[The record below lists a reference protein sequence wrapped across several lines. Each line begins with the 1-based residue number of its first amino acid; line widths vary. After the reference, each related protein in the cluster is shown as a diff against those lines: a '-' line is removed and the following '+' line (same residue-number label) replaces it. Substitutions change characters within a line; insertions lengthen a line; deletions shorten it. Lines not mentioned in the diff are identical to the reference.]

1 MVKQFLALVVAVAAA
16 AIVALA
22 PGKALADK
30 RVALVIGNSA
40 YQNVSKLPNPSKDA
54 NAIGAMFK
62 KAGFNTV
69 ITAHDQGNLEF
80 KRTMRKFEDAA
91 HDADVVVVFY
101 AGHGIEI
108 GGANY
113 LIPVDARLASDRDAK
128 DEAISMDRLIES
140 VEQGSPKK
148 LRLIILDAC
157 RDNPFAKTMKR
168 QRYAAQRS
176 SGVTG
181 GLGAVDPA
189 ASHTLIAYASK
200 AGSTAEDGDG
210 ENSPFTTA
218 LLKNLTIPGLD
229 IRLAFGRVRDEVM
242 RLTNQK
248 QEPFVYGSLGGDN
261 ISLVPAIAD
270 VAKEIDPSK
279 IKADYDLVAQVGTK
293 RAFEIFIGNYKSGF
307 YVDLAKEQL
316 AELTKLAA
324 LEPTQIP
331 AARPSTEEQR
341 AWSRVEAS
349 NDPAAIQ
356 KFIDRYPNSP
366 LAINAKNRLAVLERG
381 ARDRELAAQ
390 RAEDDRRAKAAAAAA
405 AEAER
410 QRVQREAEAKRAED
424 EQRLKIAKS
433 EREREALQAKLKREE
448 DERRAKLAEV
458 EKRHNELQ
466 AQIQRLEDDRRAKQ
480 AEADRQKAAERQQAA
495 SLQLA
500 SLPPVEA
507 AKPSTPLSNTP
518 ELIKSAQAELSRIGC
533 FSGNADGAYN
543 DATKIALRRYL
554 LQQRRPAADIEIT
567 DDVVGELSSHK
578 SRVCPLV
585 CKEGYVVSGETCVVQ
600 QKAPPPTAKREEP
613 KKKQSE
619 RKQQEAKPRN
629 QSGASQSAAAP
640 RGTAIL
646 GVGF

>member
-1 MVKQFLALVVAVAAA
+1 MIKQFLTSVVAIAAA
-16 AIVALA
+16 AFAVLSPSDALA
-22 PGKALADK
+22 SK

-40 YQNVSKLPNPSKDA
+40 YQHVSKLPNPSKDA
-54 NAIGAMFK
+54 NAVGAMFK
-62 KAGFNTV
+62 KAGFDTV
-69 ITAHDQGNLEF
+69 ITAHDLGNLEF

-91 HDADVVVVFY
+91 HDAEIVVVFF

-108 GGANY
+108 GGTNY
-113 LIPVDARLASDRDAK
+113 LIPVDARLATDRDAK
-128 DEAISMDRLIES
+128 DEAIGMDRLIES
-140 VEQGSPKK
+140 VEQGSTKK

-168 QRYAAQRS
+168 QRYAALRS

-181 GLGAVDPA
+181 GLGAVDPT

-218 LLKNLTIPGLD
+218 LLKSLTIPGLD

-261 ISLVPAIAD
+261 VSLVPAIAE
-270 VAKEIDPSK
+270 VAKEIDPAK

-324 LEPTQIP
+324 LEPTQTP
-331 AARPSTEEQR
+331 SARPSTEEQR
-341 AWSRVEAS
+341 AWSRIEAS

-366 LAINAKNRLAVLERG
+366 LAITAKNRLAVLERG

-390 RAEDDRRAKAAAAAA
+390 RAEDDRRAKAAAA

-458 EKRHNELQ
+458 EKRHSELQ

-495 SLQLA
+495 SPQLA
-500 SLPPVEA
+500 SLPPAEA
-507 AKPSTPLSNTP
+507 AKPGKPLSNTP

-543 DATKIALRRYL
+543 EATKIALRRYL

-585 CKEGYVVSGETCVVQ
+585 CKEGYVVSGETCVVR

-619 RKQQEAKPRN
+619 RKQQEAKPRS
-629 QSGASQSAAAP
+629 QPGASQSAAAP